1 MSVIVRPEK
10 TSDHAAVYEI
20 NRRAFGRKE
29 EARLVEAVRNRARI
43 SLVAEE
49 DGSVV
54 GHILFSTVTVTE
66 GDEVREALALGPM
79 AVLPE
84 SQRRGVGG
92 KMVRAGLEAC
102 RDEGADVVFVLGH
115 PGYYPRFGFRP
126 LAGTRLHCKY
136 VPEGS
141 PAFMAVELRP
151 GALEEISGRVDYL
164 GEFDAA

>member
-1 MSVIVRPEK
+1 MSVKVRAER

-29 EARLVEAVRNRARI
+29 EARLVEAVRSHARI

-54 GHILFSTVTVTE
+54 GHILFTTVTVTD
-66 GDEVREALALGPM
+66 GDDVREALGLGPM

-92 KMVRAGLEAC
+92 ELVRAGLEAC
-102 RDEGADVVFVLGH
+102 REEGAEVVFVLGH
-115 PGYYPRFGFRP
+115 PGYYPRFGFRT
-126 LAGTRLHCKY
+126 LGGTGLHCKY

-141 PAFMAVELRP
+141 PAFMATELRE
-151 GALEEISGRVDYL
+151 GALAELSGRVDYL
-164 GEFDAA
+164 GDFDAA